1 MVCFAVFRQYSMFSK
16 GGTLEKGNS
25 VFRQYMFSRIFSQKK
40 KKCSI
45 AKVPKVKIIWKQAH
59 FLTSF
64 AKPYTIVQL
73 LVISFGKSS
82 ICKEFPPFRRNMMT
96 YPLCLLQML
105 SSKDLNFVGYTYKN
119 FELVNDPE
127 VLGMG
132 TLLPIFSISNHVS
145 FSRISQYQCKPNDI
159 EHVSSRTALCFFHPI
174 WSYNSIQGQ
183 LFEAHD

>member
-1 MVCFAVFRQYSMFSK
+1 MLFLWCVLQSSDNIQCSAKAGPWRKV
-16 GGTLEKGNS
+16 TLFLDS
-25 VFRQYMFSRIFSQKK
+25 TCSQEFFPKRKK
-40 KKCSI
+40 KSSI
-45 AKVPKVKIIWKQAH
+45 AKVPKVKIIWKQTH

-64 AKPYTIVQL
+64 AKPYTIDQL

-145 FSRISQYQCKPNDI
+145 FSRIS
-159 EHVSSRTALCFFHPI
+159 
-174 WSYNSIQGQ
+174 
-183 LFEAHD
+183 